1 MRPGLLSVSAERLPT
16 ARFLSWRQ
24 VQALLRENAQLRG
37 DKVPET
43 APDGSAGVGH
53 GRSTLTAADVVTNR
67 LVTFTSIA
75 EIQQK
80 NLELLEVQCTPRLAR
95 TLWPTVRQACVA
107 LCRSFASFR
116 SITSKTAK
124 RGTRPRASEPARRC
138 FSASPRNA
146 RKPQWR

>member
-1 MRPGLLSVSAERLPT
+1 MRSGLSRCRPAPT

-43 APDGSAGVGH
+43 APDGPAGVGH

-80 NLELLEVQCTPRLAR
+80 NLELLAVQRTPRLAR
-95 TLWPTVRQACVA
+95 SAPC
-107 LCRSFASFR
+107 
-116 SITSKTAK
+116 
-124 RGTRPRASEPARRC
+124 GRRC
-138 FSASPRNA
+138 GKA
-146 RKPQWR
+146 